1 MRLEYFQLI
10 DRIEAIDSAA
20 GTIAAR
26 SQVPQQSSVFDGHF
40 PGYPIL
46 PGVLLVECMA
56 QTAGYLVLVRENF
69 QRMPFLAQIE
79 SAKLRQFVEPGAML
93 SIEAQLEH
101 LGSGYAVTKA
111 RVKSESAA
119 LAEAEIRFRCLPFP
133 SPAMRKQ
140 LLAHAHGLG
149 LDVPMRA

>member
-26 SQVPQQSSVFDGHF
+26 SQVPQQSSVFEGHF

-56 QTAGYLVLVRENF
+56 QTAGYLVLARENF

-79 SAKLRQFVEPGAML
+79 SAKLRHFVEPGTML

-101 LGSGYAVTKA
+101 LGSGFAVMKA
-111 RVKSESAA
+111 SVKSESAA

-133 SPAMRKQ
+133 SPAMREQ
-140 LLAHAHGLG
+140 MLAHARRLG